1 MNRKIELGLRNS
13 EWLSVL
19 ANLKQGITYPTEKL
33 AGIWQ
38 ILLRNQF
45 HDIIP
50 GSSIKEVYDDALIE
64 YTEAMTENN
73 VLISKQLASLT
84 RAAEEKITL
93 WNSSTWTRPRYIE
106 ISPENPADHLAFYDE
121 NNILLPAQ
129 KLVNNTWLIQHP
141 NLPVLG
147 AATISVKETPN
158 ILGQSSFNY
167 NNKQLETPFYQIKWN
182 EVGQF
187 TSIFDKKNNRQVL
200 AENTRGNVFQLFED
214 KPMWHDAWDIDLFY
228 QEKQNEITALDSVE
242 ITEKGP
248 LQFTMKQVLHSEKSQ
263 ITQWIHF
270 YHESPEIRFETEVDW
285 RDRNQLLKVAFPVD
299 VHASEASYDI
309 QFGNVKR
316 PTHWN
321 TSWDYARFETVGH
334 QWADLSEKNYGV
346 SLLNDSKYGYDIKDS
361 TIRLTLLK
369 AAGYPDPDADLGIH
383 QFTYSLYPHQGDF
396 LDGETVQAAWELNNP
411 IFTSNGKIETF
422 SLFQVTNPYVMID
435 SVKQAEDGNGFILRL
450 HEFAGTHGEVTFNS
464 DYTIT
469 SITECNLL
477 EENETSLPTPTF
489 TIAPFEIKTYR
500 IHLA

>member
-1 MNRKIELGLRNS
+1 M
-13 EWLSVL
+13 
-19 ANLKQGITYPTEKL
+19 
-33 AGIWQ
+33 
-38 ILLRNQF
+38 
-45 HDIIP
+45 
-50 GSSIKEVYDDALIE
+50 
-64 YTEAMTENN
+64 
-73 VLISKQLASLT
+73 
-84 RAAEEKITL
+84 
-93 WNSSTWTRPRYIE
+93 
-106 ISPENPADHLAFYDE
+106 
-121 NNILLPAQ
+121 
-129 KLVNNTWLIQHP
+129 VNNAWLIQHP
-141 NLPVLG
+141 NIPALG
-147 AATISVKETPN
+147 ATTISVKETAN
-158 ILGQSSFNY
+158 ILEQPSFHY
-167 NNKQLETPFYQIKWN
+167 KNNQLETPFYQIKWN
-182 EVGQF
+182 KAGQF
-187 TSIFDKKNNRQVL
+187 TSIFDKKNNRQVI
-200 AENTRGNVFQLFED
+200 AENARGNVFQLFED

-228 QEKQNEITALDSVE
+228 QEKQKEISALDSVE
-242 ITEKGP
+242 ITENGP

-285 RDRNQLLKVAFPVD
+285 RDRNQLLKVAFPVA

-411 IFTSNGKIETF
+411 IFTSKGEIETF

-435 SVKQAEDGNGFILRL
+435 SIKQAEDGDGIILRL
-450 HEFAGTHGEVTFNS
+450 HEFAGTHGEVTITS
-464 DYTIT
+464 GYPIT

-477 EENETSLPTPTF
+477 EENETSLSNPTF
-489 TIAPFEIKTYR
+489 AVAPFEIKTYR